1 MSGTDHVI
9 SRSETVGRPLAAML
23 ANEGAM
29 VYSIDITGIQV
40 YHRHNT
46 SRRFCINPAQDHITP
61 NDSFGTSDVIIS
73 AVPSDKYKVPTSS
86 IKHGAVCV
94 NVATGN
100 NFEDDVNE
108 AAGMFVRRV
117 GGVTTLML
125 QMNAMTLFRRHNAQ

>member
-1 MSGTDHVI
+1 
-9 SRSETVGRPLAAML
+9 ML

-29 VYSIDITGIQV
+29 VFSIDITGIQV

-61 NDSFGTSDVIIS
+61 NDCFGTSDVIIS

-86 IKHGAVCV
+86 IKHGAICV

-100 NFEDDVNE
+100 NFEDEVNE

-125 QMNAMTLFRRHNAQ
+125 QMNAMTLFRRHNEVA